1 MGIESPVHLLFI
13 AAVALIVLGPK
24 RLPQLARA
32 VGQGIRE
39 FRGAIESAQ
48 SEPPEEL
55 PLGEETPAAAAAPV
69 ADDAAGAPAG
79 SLDTANAGEAS
90 GAPSVLAPE
99 ASSGT
104 GVPAP
109 SAAGDSP
116 GPGPGQAP
124 GEAPRG

>member
-55 PLGEETPAAAAAPV
+55 PVGEETPAAAAAPV
-69 ADDAAGAPAG
+69 ADGASGAPAG

-90 GAPSVLAPE
+90 GAPSVPAPE
-99 ASSGT
+99 ASSRT

-109 SAAGDSP
+109 SAAADSP
-116 GPGPGQAP
+116 GPGQGP